1 VKNRKE
7 SSKLVFKQLSSE
19 DELSMAADRLVRSIG
34 SLVAEYPAVVQ
45 ELEESVYC
53 LDHPGYTGDIQASAS
68 KPLNIDEVMSARQK
82 AWTVPEL
89 AKLHNLSTRGLYD
102 HIKSGRLPSYQIGTA
117 IRLCP
122 ATTQAWFRNCLTSP
136 RQSR

>member
-1 VKNRKE
+1 VHRKTIT
-7 SSKLVFKQLSSE
+7 QN
-19 DELSMAADRLVRSIG
+19 ELNLAADQLVRSIG
-34 SLVAEYPAVVQ
+34 ALVVEYPTVVD
-45 ELEESVYC
+45 ELVESLFYI
-53 LDHPGYTGDIQASAS
+53 DHPNAIFVERIHASAS
-68 KPLNIDEVMSARQK
+68 GPLNIDEVMSTRQK

-122 ATTQAWFRNCLTSP
+122 ATTQAWFRSCLMP
-136 RQSR
+136 PNGSR

>member
-1 VKNRKE
+1 MPKTIKSAE
-7 SSKLVFKQLSSE
+7 I
-19 DELSMAADRLVRSIG
+19 ELAAEKLVRSIG
-34 SLVAEYPAVVQ
+34 ALVVEYPTVVD
-45 ELEESVYC
+45 ELVDCLYY
-53 LDHPGYTGDIQASAS
+53 LDHPDDIFVQTIHASAS
-68 KPLNIDEVMSARQK
+68 GPLNIDEVMSTRQK

-122 ATTQAWFRNCLTSP
+122 ATTQAWFRSCLTPPSG
-136 RQSR
+136 SR